1 MGAQALQLQITYE
14 APILSQSNNT
24 GHEQSGNKGSTFET
38 KMSFGLGMITLL
50 LIFGYFYESFQ
61 EIQRQ
66 EIIVIAIDRIEAA
79 SDAKKD

>member
-1 MGAQALQLQITYE
+1 
-14 APILSQSNNT
+14 
-24 GHEQSGNKGSTFET
+24 
-38 KMSFGLGMITLL
+38 MSFGLGMITLL

-79 SDAKKD
+79 SEVK

>member
-1 MGAQALQLQITYE
+1 
-14 APILSQSNNT
+14 
-24 GHEQSGNKGSTFET
+24 
-38 KMSFGLGMITLL
+38 MSFGLGIMTLL

-79 SDAKKD
+79 SEDK